1 MRIPNVLVLPAVLA
15 VLAAAAGRCPGQEEP
30 ADPMAP
36 APELASPAA
45 PADADTTDEELI
57 QLTFP
62 ENLEVK
68 VLIEYVSRRLGLNIL
83 YEEGK
88 VRRQVTII
96 SPTKIPRDSLL
107 GFLQSVLKMTNLALV
122 DADQPGWKR
131 IVDSQELLSAS
142 RAITEVPAD
151 LDAASPTAVMTRQFA
166 LTHATTAQVDQMLK
180 PLLSKPGGN
189 TFAIADRRV
198 LFVTDYADVLRRVA
212 PLVALLD
219 QPGPEATLR
228 FVPVEHWAAEELA
241 RKVTGLLAEKD
252 RVAGR
257 DRAGGA
263 ARGAPGALTL
273 TTEPRTNQIVVVSA
287 GEPPEDVLALIRT
300 LDVAPDVETHSYR
313 LSYVAPQRI
322 DRLARDFAETADLQG
337 PYKST
342 IDAESGLLVV
352 RASPA
357 VHDHLGQLVEELDVT
372 QAEEQGHVRFY
383 KLLNTTASQVLAT
396 IRSLE
401 AGTEGWSTMSLES
414 LGVERPAGPAGRAAE
429 PFTGPNY
436 PPAAV
441 GEERPRSPAYT
452 KAEDERKAAE
462 DAEKAEKANKDGNP
476 PKGAGAA
483 GPAGAAASPQAGA
496 LTARTK
502 DAVVTADPNTNTLI
516 VVAPPPVQR
525 VYERLI
531 GLLDKRRPQVMVEM
545 TMVTLDTSNN
555 FSLGIEVAKAD
566 GVGDKG
572 NYLTFSAFGLSD
584 VDMATGALT
593 LEPGVGFNGV
603 ILDPDT
609 VNIVMR
615 AMASSGQT
623 KVLASPRVLVND
635 NATATLSSVNEAP
648 FTSINASTTTDTTT
662 FAGYA
667 SAGTTITVTPH
678 ISEGDHLLLDYA
690 LTLNSFTGDGAAGI
704 PPPRQTNTISS
715 NITVPDGYTVV
726 VGGLTREDTGETVSK
741 IPLLGDIPV
750 IRHLFRSITDNKAHS
765 TLYVFIRP
773 VVLRDD
779 RFEDLKYLSGLDRD
793 LAGLPADFPVSEPLV
808 TW

>member
-1 MRIPNVLVLPAVLA
+1 MRLPDACVLPAAMMVLA
-15 VLAAAAGRCPGQEEP
+15 LAAVCCPGQEQPADPTAPAAPPSEPASPTAPEEP
-30 ADPMAP
+30 ADA
-36 APELASPAA
+36 
-45 PADADTTDEELI
+45 TDEELI

-68 VLIEYVSRRLGLNIL
+68 VLVEYVSRRLGLNIL

-88 VRRQVTII
+88 VRKQVTII

-107 GFLQSVLKMTNLALV
+107 GFLQSVLKMTGLALV

-131 IVDSQELLSAS
+131 IVDSQDLLSAS
-142 RAITEVPAD
+142 RAITEEPAD
-151 LDAASPTAVMTRQFA
+151 LASAPPTAVMTRQFA
-166 LTHATTAQVDQMLK
+166 LTHATTAQVDQMVR

-228 FVPVEHWAAEELA
+228 FVPVEHWAADELA
-241 RKVTGLLAEKD
+241 KRVTSLLAEKD

-257 DRAGGA
+257 DRA

-300 LDVAPDVETHSYR
+300 LDVAPDVETHTYR
-313 LSYVAPQRI
+313 LSYVAPQRL
-322 DRLARDFAETADLQG
+322 DRLAREFAETADLKG
-337 PYKST
+337 PYRST
-342 IDAESGLLVV
+342 LDAESGLLVV

-357 VHDHLGQLVEELDVT
+357 VHEHLAQLVTELDVT
-372 QAEEQGHVRFY
+372 QTEAQGHVRFY

-401 AGTEGWSTMSLES
+401 SGTEGWTTMSLES
-414 LGVERPAGPAGRAAE
+414 LGVERPTGHAGHLDE

-436 PPAAV
+436 PPPAV
-441 GEERPRSPAYT
+441 GEERPRSPAYR
-452 KAEDERKAAE
+452 KAEAERKAAE
-462 DAEKAEKANKDGNP
+462 EAAKAAKTGEGETPSED
-476 PKGAGAA
+476 
-483 GPAGAAASPQAGA
+483 GAAASPQSQS

-572 NYLTFSAFGLSD
+572 RYLTFSAFGLSEI
-584 VDMATGALT
+584 DMDTGALT

-635 NATATLSSVNEAP
+635 NATATLSSINEAP

-704 PPPRQTNTISS
+704 PPPRQTNSISS

-750 IRHLFRSITDNKAHS
+750 IRHLFRSVTDNKAHS

-793 LAGLPADFPVSEPLV
+793 LAGLPADFPASEPLV

>member
-1 MRIPNVLVLPAVLA
+1 MRRPDVLVLPAALA
-15 VLAAAAGRCPGQEEP
+15 ILAFAAVCCPGQEEP
-30 ADPMAP
+30 AVR
-36 APELASPAA
+36 AA
-45 PADADTTDEELI
+45 TEAESADAADEDLI

-62 ENLEVK
+62 ENLQVK
-68 VLIEYVSRRLGLNIL
+68 MLIEYVSRRLGMNIL

-88 VRRQVTII
+88 VRKQVTII

-107 GFLQSVLKMTNLALV
+107 GFLQSVLKMTGLALV

-131 IVDSQELLSAS
+131 IVDSQDLLSVS
-142 RAITEVPAD
+142 RAITEEPAD
-151 LDAASPTAVMTRQFA
+151 LATAPPTAVMTRQFA
-166 LTHATTAQVDQMLK
+166 LTHATTAQVDQMVK

-189 TFAIADRRV
+189 TFAIADRGL

-212 PLVALLD
+212 PLVTLLD

-228 FVPVEHWAAEELA
+228 FVLVEHWAAEELA
-241 RKVTGLLAEKD
+241 RKVTALLAEKD

-257 DRAGGA
+257 DRAPRAG
-263 ARGAPGALTL
+263 RGALAL

-287 GEPPEDVLALIRT
+287 GEPPEDVLELIRT
-300 LDVAPDVETHSYR
+300 LDVPPDVETHSYR

-322 DRLARDFAETADLQG
+322 DRLAGEFAETADLKG

-357 VHDHLGQLVEELDVT
+357 VHEHLAQLVKELDVT
-372 QAEEQGHVRFY
+372 QAETQGHVRFY

-401 AGTEGWSTMSLES
+401 SGTEGWTTMSLES
-414 LGVERPAGPAGRAAE
+414 LGAERPAGAANHLDE

-436 PPAAV
+436 PPPAV
-441 GEERPRSPAYT
+441 GEERPRSPAYQ
-452 KAEDERKAAE
+452 KAEAERKATEEAAKTGGGE
-462 DAEKAEKANKDGNP
+462 TP
-476 PKGAGAA
+476 PKAGDATAA
-483 GPAGAAASPQAGA
+483 PQAGS

-572 NYLTFSAFGLSD
+572 NYLTFSAFGLSEI
-584 VDMATGALT
+584 DMATGALT

-615 AMASSGQT
+615 AMASSGRT

-704 PPPRQTNTISS
+704 PPPRQTNSISS

-741 IPLLGDIPV
+741 IPLLGDIPL
-750 IRHLFRSITDNKAHS
+750 IKHLFRSITDNKAHS

-779 RFEDLKYLSGLDRD
+779 RFEDLKYLSDLDRD
-793 LAGLPADFPVSEPLV
+793 LAGLPADFPASEPLV